1 MMRRFLKMLRQYLAS
16 LPVFGGNARLEAR
29 INALARQNHDVGCLL
44 AEHRREMRSVLA
56 GLTLPKP
63 AIWRN
68 LPAMVA
74 GAPAKDAFPAATVCR
89 QESFKEPYFAYWAA
103 RLGEG
108 LRYHRKL
115 WEFVF
120 ISQVLW
126 ERGAV
131 VAGARGLGFGV
142 GLEPLA
148 AFFASQDCE
157 IMGTDMSPE
166 VARQAG
172 WMDTNEHAHGKEA
185 LRRPWVCPDP
195 LFDRNVTFRECD
207 MNAIPTDLVGYDFC
221 WSACALEHLGSIEK
235 GLAFIIRS
243 VECLKPGGWAIHTT
257 ELNLSSNED
266 TVDNMDTVLFRR
278 RDLEELA
285 ARLTAL
291 GHYVAP
297 FDFDPGVDPLDVYV
311 DIPPYRVEP
320 HLKLALWGYS
330 VTSVGLIIRRGED

>member
-1 MMRRFLKMLRQYLAS
+1 MLA
-16 LPVFGGNARLEAR
+16 G
-29 INALARQNHDVGCLL
+29 ALG
-44 AEHRREMRSVLA
+44 EHRREMRTVLA
-56 GLTLPKP
+56 GLTLPDP
-63 AIWRN
+63 AIWRGR
-68 LPAMVA
+68 PAMVS
-74 GAPAKDAFPAATVCR
+74 GAPAENAFPMGAVCR
-89 QESFKEPYFAYWAA
+89 QDSFEQPYFAYWAA
-103 RLGEG
+103 RLGEA

-120 ISQVLW
+120 VSQVLW

-131 VAGARGLGFGV
+131 TTGARGLGFGV

-148 AFFASQDCE
+148 AFFASQECQVT
-157 IMGTDMSPE
+157 GTDMNPDN
-166 VARQAG
+166 ARELG
-172 WMDTNEHAHGKEA
+172 WIDTNEHAHGKES
-185 LRRPWVCPDP
+185 LRRPWVCPDA

-207 MNAIPTDLVGYDFC
+207 MNAIPADLNGFDFC

-235 GLAFIIRS
+235 GLDFIVRS

-278 RDLEELA
+278 RDLEDLA
-285 ARLTAL
+285 ARLTAM

-297 FDFDPGVDPLDVYV
+297 FDFDPGVEPLDTYI

-330 VTSVGLIIRRGED
+330 TTSVGIIIRRGPA

>member
-1 MMRRFLKMLRQYLAS
+1 MVRLLKAVGSYLVRLPIFGGMRRLENRIIAAERQSRA
-16 LPVFGGNARLEAR
+16 
-29 INALARQNHDVGCLL
+29 VGDLL
-44 AEHRREMRSVLA
+44 VEHRREMRSILA
-56 GLTLPKP
+56 GLTLPNP

-68 LPAMVA
+68 MPPMVA
-74 GAPAKDAFPAATVCR
+74 GEPATNAFPMATVCR
-89 QESFKEPYFAYWAA
+89 QASFDEPYFAYWAA

-120 ISQVLW
+120 VSQALW

-131 VAGARGLGFGV
+131 TAGARGLGFGV

-148 AFFASQDCE
+148 AFFASQECQVT
-157 IMGTDMSPE
+157 GTDMSSD
-166 VARQAG
+166 VAREAG
-172 WMDTNEHAHGKEA
+172 WIDTNEHAHGKEA
-185 LRRPWVCPDP
+185 LRRPWVCPDD

-207 MNAIPTDLVGYDFC
+207 MNAVPEDLIDYDFC

-235 GLAFIIRS
+235 GLDFIVRS
-243 VECLKPGGWAIHTT
+243 IDCLKPGGWAIHTT
-257 ELNLSSNED
+257 ELNLSSDED

-278 RDLEELA
+278 RDLEALA
-285 ARLTAL
+285 ARLTAM

-297 FDFDPGVDPLDVYV
+297 FDFDPGVDPLDAYI

-330 VTSVGLIIRRGED
+330 ITSVGLIIRRGPG

>member
-1 MMRRFLKMLRQYLAS
+1 MRRFLKALRLYLAR
-16 LPVFGGNARLEAR
+16 LPLFGSVGRLEEQIAS
-29 INALARQNHDVGCLL
+29 LTKQNHEVGCLL
-44 AEHRREMRSVLA
+44 AEHRREMRTVLA
-56 GLTLPKP
+56 GVSLPNP

-68 LPAMVA
+68 RPPMVS
-74 GAPAKDAFPAATVCR
+74 GAPAADAFPMATVCR
-89 QESFKEPYFAYWAA
+89 QASFDEPYFAYWAA

-120 ISQVLW
+120 VSQVLW

-131 VAGARGLGFGV
+131 IAGSRGLGFGV

-148 AFFASQDCE
+148 AFFASQECE
-157 IMGTDMSPE
+157 ITGTDMSPE
-166 VARQAG
+166 IAREIG
-172 WMDTNEHAHGKEA
+172 WVDTNEHAHGKEA
-185 LRRPWVCPDP
+185 LRRPWVCPDA

-207 MNAIPTDLVGYDFC
+207 MNAIPDDLVGYDFC

-235 GLAFIIRS
+235 GLDFIVRS
-243 VECLKPGGWAIHTT
+243 VDCLKPGGWAVHTT
-257 ELNLSSNED
+257 ELNLSSNDD
-266 TVDNMDTVLFRR
+266 TVDHMDTVLFRR
-278 RDLEELA
+278 RDLEDLA
-285 ARLTAL
+285 ARLTAM

-297 FDFDPGVDPLDVYV
+297 FDFDPGSDPLDTYI

-330 VTSVGLIIRRGED
+330 VTSVGLIIRRRLD

>member
-1 MMRRFLKMLRQYLAS
+1 MRRFIKATKLYLS
-16 LPVFGGNARLEAR
+16 RLPLFGGNLRLER
-29 INALARQNHDVGCLL
+29 QIGALARQTYEVGCLL
-44 AEHRREMRSVLA
+44 VEHRREMRTVLA
-56 GLTLPKP
+56 GLSLPDPK
-63 AIWRN
+63 IWRG
-68 LPAMVA
+68 LPAMVS
-74 GAPAKDAFPAATVCR
+74 GQPAIDAFPMATVCR
-89 QESFKEPYFAYWAA
+89 QASFEEPYFAYWAA

-120 ISQVLW
+120 VAQTLW

-131 VAGARGLGFGV
+131 VAGAKGLGFGV

-148 AFFASQDCE
+148 AFFASQECE
-157 IMGTDMSPE
+157 VVGTDMSPE
-166 VARQAG
+166 IAQEVG
-172 WMDTNEHAHGKEA
+172 WIATNEHAHGKEA
-185 LRRPWVCPDP
+185 LRRPWVCPDA
-195 LFDRNVTFRECD
+195 LFDRNVSFLECD
-207 MNAIPTDLVGYDFC
+207 MNAIPDDLTGFDFC

-235 GLAFIIRS
+235 GLDFIVRS

-257 ELNLSSNED
+257 ELNLSSNDD

-285 ARLTAL
+285 ARLTAM

-297 FDFDPGVDPLDVYV
+297 FDLDPGVDPLDTYIDV
-311 DIPPYRVEP
+311 PPYRVEP

-330 VTSVGLIIRRGED
+330 ITSVGLIIRRGE

>member
-1 MMRRFLKMLRQYLAS
+1 MRRFLQATKLYLAS
-16 LPVFGGNARLEAR
+16 LPLFGGNLRLSR
-29 INALARQNHDVGCLL
+29 QVGALARQTYEVGCLL
-44 AEHRREMRSVLA
+44 VEHRREMRTVLA
-56 GLTLPKP
+56 GLSLPDPTL
-63 AIWRN
+63 WRG
-68 LPAMVA
+68 LPAMVS
-74 GAPAKDAFPAATVCR
+74 GEPATDAFPMSTVCR
-89 QESFKEPYFAYWAA
+89 QASFEEPYFAYWAA

-120 ISQVLW
+120 VAQTLW

-148 AFFASQDCE
+148 AFFASQECE
-157 IMGTDMSPE
+157 VVGTDMSPDVAAE
-166 VARQAG
+166 VG
-172 WMDTNEHAHGKEA
+172 WIATNEHAHGKEA
-185 LRRPWVCPDP
+185 LRRPWVCPDA
-195 LFDRNVTFRECD
+195 LFDRNVSFRECD
-207 MNAIPTDLVGYDFC
+207 MNAIPDDLTDFDFC

-235 GLAFIIRS
+235 GLDFIVRS

-285 ARLTAL
+285 ERLRAM

-297 FDFDPGVDPLDVYV
+297 FDLDPGVDPLDTYI

-330 VTSVGLIIRRGED
+330 ITSVGLIIRRGDA